1 MSDKLILVLE
11 PKGTTRMALTPEV
24 KESIR
29 SLKHNPGFQYLLN
42 KLSLQRE
49 FMRKTLEEEA
59 HVDIRKVDRLQN
71 GIYWSNWLERQVNE
85 INATPVASIPARQ
98 LRKSEMDL
106 LEEIRQNITL
116 VGEGTD
122 SATRP

>member
-11 PKGTTRMALTPEV
+11 PKGTTRMAMTPEV

-71 GIYWSNWLERQVNE
+71 GIYWSNWLERAQ
-85 INATPVASIPARQ
+85 IRLQGRSASHKEKTWLMISIQPEQ
-98 LRKSEMDL
+98 GGL
-106 LEEIRQNITL
+106 
-116 VGEGTD
+116 
-122 SATRP
+122 